1 MILWD
6 KIIKN
11 AEEGI
16 KSIRKGTTILA
27 ERARIEASLAKIL
40 FEKEKVEKRIKTLYQ
55 KIGEKIYTL
64 TAKKEKNI
72 LKDKEIAESLE
83 ELVRLKED
91 LNKLERESRLI
102 SSGEVEE
109 TVPTTLKE

>member
-6 KIIKN
+6 RIRKN

-16 KSIRKGTTILA
+16 ESIKRSASIVA
-27 ERARIEASLAKIL
+27 ERARIEASLARIL
-40 FEKEKVEKRIKTLYQ
+40 LESGKVEKRIKDLYQ
-55 KIGEKIYTL
+55 KIGERIYTL

-72 LKDKEIAESLE
+72 LKDIRITEELEEIAK
-83 ELVRLKED
+83 LKED
-91 LNKLERESRLI
+91 LNKLQREARLI

-109 TVPTTLKE
+109 RRE

>member
-6 KIIKN
+6 KIRKN

-16 KSIRKGTTILA
+16 ESIKKGATILA
-27 ERARIEASLAKIL
+27 ERARIEVSLAKIL
-40 FEKEKVEKRIKTLYQ
+40 FEREKVEKRIKTLYQ

-64 TAKKEKNI
+64 TAKKERHI
-72 LKDKEIAESLE
+72 LKDKEIADALE

-102 SSGEVEE
+102 SSGEVEGTE
-109 TVPTTLKE
+109 PTTLKD